1 MFLLWQV
8 LPGSDISSAMTN
20 ENKTRFAL
28 KSIEA
33 SEIGFEDIIERLYDL
48 GLYEGVEVEIKR
60 KVSFGQIT
68 IIQFDQTILA
78 LNQAEMSCLKF

>member
-1 MFLLWQV
+1 
-8 LPGSDISSAMTN
+8 MTQEFN
-20 ENKTRFAL
+20 PQKRIL
-28 KSIEA
+28 KKITA
-33 SEIGFEDIIERLYDL
+33 ADLGYEDIIERLYDL

-78 LNQAEMSCLKF
+78 LNQAEMSCLIF

>member
-1 MFLLWQV
+1 MTEKLNTQKYILKK
-8 LPGSDISSAMTN
+8 ISAH
-20 ENKTRFAL
+20 EL
-28 KSIEA
+28 
-33 SEIGFEDIIERLYDL
+33 GYEDIIERLYDL

-78 LNQAEMSCLKF
+78 LNQAEMSCLIF

>member
-1 MFLLWQV
+1 MSQKLNTPKHILKK
-8 LPGSDISSAMTN
+8 ISATD
-20 ENKTRFAL
+20 L
-28 KSIEA
+28 
-33 SEIGFEDIIERLYDL
+33 GFEDIIERLYDL

-68 IIQFDQTILA
+68 IIQFDQTLLA

>member
-1 MFLLWQV
+1 MTQKLNAQKHILKK
-8 LPGSDISSAMTN
+8 IST
-20 ENKTRFAL
+20 TDL
-28 KSIEA
+28 
-33 SEIGFEDIIERLYDL
+33 GYEDIIERLYDL

-78 LNQAEMSCLKF
+78 LNQAEMSCLIF